1 MEAKLL
7 SRSFQSGIWQ
17 RRRRHKFTT
26 ARPSS
31 VQIRSFVQEKM
42 SVAELKAK
50 GNSAFAA
57 KDYNNAIQHYSE
69 AIAAAKGPEDAVHV
83 LYSNRSACYSG
94 LKKWDE
100 ALDDANETIKANPQF
115 AKGYGRKGGALHGA
129 RRFDEAIEAYEEG
142 LKFAPADAAL
152 KKGLDDVRRAQESG
166 GAAGGGIGD
175 MFKDPQMLAKL
186 AANPKTAP
194 LLADKEFME
203 KLKTIQADPNQ
214 AMNAFQDPRM
224 IQVMGVLMG
233 IDLQAFERPEGSKD
247 LPEDLEEHRENIER
261 QTGGASS
268 SSQTRDESSTKP
280 ASTPAASKASQTA
293 ASTSQSNE
301 VEDEA
306 MDETED
312 GVKADKSAGDAEKA
326 KANALYLKRQFDE
339 AIPHYQKAWELNP
352 KDITYLSNLAACYFE
367 KGDYQECI
375 KQCEK
380 AVEEGRAMRADY
392 KLVAKAFGRIGSA
405 YEKQDNLAK
414 AIQFY
419 EKSLTEHRTPDI
431 LTKLRTAE
439 KSLKERERLAY
450 IDPAKADEERN
461 RGNELY
467 KAGDFA
473 GSVQAYTESIKRNPQ
488 DPRGYTNRASAY
500 TKLVALPEALKDCEE
515 AIKLD
520 DKFTKGYIRKSNV
533 LYSMKDHTKALEA
546 IQLAAE
552 IDREHHNSASAREI
566 QQQTEKCMQ
575 ALYAQRSTET
585 DEETLQRAMRDPE
598 VAKIMQD
605 PVMQS
610 ILQQAQS
617 DPRAL
622 QSHMQNAQVRAK
634 IEKLIAAGII
644 RTR

>member
-1 MEAKLL
+1 
-7 SRSFQSGIWQ
+7 
-17 RRRRHKFTT
+17 
-26 ARPSS
+26 
-31 VQIRSFVQEKM
+31 M
-42 SVAELKAK
+42 SAAELKAK
-50 GNSAFAA
+50 GNAAFAA
-57 KDYNNAIQHYSE
+57 KDYKTAIQHYSD
-69 AIAAAKGPEDAVHV
+69 AIATAKGPEDAVHV

-94 LKKWDE
+94 LKEWDE
-100 ALDDANETIKANPQF
+100 ALNDANETIKANPQF

-142 LKFAPADAAL
+142 LKFVPSDAAL
-152 KKGLDDVRRAQESG
+152 KKGLEDVRQAQESG
-166 GAAGGGIGD
+166 GPAGSGIGD
-175 MFKDPQMLAKL
+175 MFKDPQMFAKL

-194 LLADKEFME
+194 LLADQGFME

-261 QTGGASS
+261 QTAGTSTSS
-268 SSQTRDESSTKP
+268 HKKETPPGKPSAPSPGPATSS
-280 ASTPAASKASQTA
+280 AN
-293 ASTSQSNE
+293 ASTSQDAK
-301 VEDEA
+301 VEEDH

-312 GVKADKSAGDAEKA
+312 GVKADKGAGDAEKA
-326 KANALYLKRQFDE
+326 KANALYLKRNFDE

-352 KDITYLSNLAACYFE
+352 KDITYLNNLAACYFE

-380 AVEEGRAMRADY
+380 AVEEGRSMRADY

-405 YEKQDNLAK
+405 YEKLEDLPK

-419 EKSLTEHRTPDI
+419 EKSLTEHRTPEI

-439 KSLKERERLAY
+439 KTLKERERLSY
-450 IDPAKADEERN
+450 IDPAKSDEERN
-461 RGNELY
+461 RGNDLY

-546 IQLAAE
+546 IQRAADV
-552 IDREHHNSASAREI
+552 DREHHNGSSAREI

-622 QSHMQNAQVRAK
+622 QSHMQNAQVRTK